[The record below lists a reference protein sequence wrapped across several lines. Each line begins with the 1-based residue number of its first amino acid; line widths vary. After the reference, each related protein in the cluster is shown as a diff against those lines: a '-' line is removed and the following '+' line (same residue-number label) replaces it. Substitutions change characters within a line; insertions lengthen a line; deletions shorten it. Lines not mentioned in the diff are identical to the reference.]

1 MDRKAPLPG
10 VYDDESGEDTG
21 VDNILRC
28 ACCQGGYSDGSSSSS
43 TGFNRKG
50 KGMLPP
56 KVIPSPPSSVAGSSS
71 TPSLDY
77 ATTLKAGAFGGRES
91 SSVVGGS
98 KGQVTWSDP
107 VAAEMR
113 EVPNAAGYP
122 FYPKMVSRQRMV
134 KERGGVDKEKSL
146 WTQQHIPR
154 HLQVQLLKQDTLGHH
169 QNLKNEI
176 SSPISVLERKSEELH
191 KVQFHGASP
200 MLHVT
205 TMEKAR
211 KWEPDSLKRMESH
224 DAYLITSQLNLLDEQ
239 QDASYV
245 ATLQLEL
252 RQARDRVGELESERR
267 STKKNP

>member
-1 MDRKAPLPG
+1 
-10 VYDDESGEDTG
+10 
-21 VDNILRC
+21 
-28 ACCQGGYSDGSSSSS
+28 
-43 TGFNRKG
+43 
-50 KGMLPP
+50 MLPP
-56 KVIPSPPSSVAGSSS
+56 KVIPSPPSSAGSSSSS

-77 ATTLKAGAFGGRES
+77 ATTLKAGAFGGGES
-91 SSVVGGS
+91 SSAVGGN

-107 VAAEMR
+107 VAAETR

-134 KERGGVDKEKSL
+134 KEQGAVDKEKSL
-146 WTQQHIPR
+146 WAQQHIPR

-205 TMEKAR
+205 TMEKAT
-211 KWEPDSLKRMESH
+211 KWEPDNMKRMESH
-224 DAYLITSQLNLLDEQ
+224 DAYLIASKLNLLDEQ

-245 ATLQLEL
+245 ANLQLEL
-252 RQARDRVGELESERR
+252 RQAHDRVGELESERR